1 MTGARVAL
9 LLADSHTTV
18 PSEAVS
24 SGLAVWWVLVV
35 LAGLL
40 SIASASGFALY
51 LRRTSPA
58 RAFAAADTPDE
69 PPHNRE
75 SLQESP

>member
-1 MTGARVAL
+1 MTGDLNGAL
-9 LLADSHTTV
+9 LAEVHTSV

-24 SGLAVWWVLVV
+24 TGLAVWWVLVV

-40 SIASASGFALY
+40 TIASAGGFVVY

-58 RAFAAADTPDE
+58 RAFAASDE
-69 PPHNRE
+69 SHKPTLDCG
-75 SLQESP
+75 SLSESP

>member
-1 MTGARVAL
+1 MTGVLNGL
-9 LLADSHTTV
+9 LLADAHTSV

-40 SIASASGFALY
+40 AIASAGGFVVY

-58 RAFAAADTPDE
+58 GAFAASDACDE
-69 PPHNRE
+69 PALECGN
-75 SLQESP
+75 LAESP